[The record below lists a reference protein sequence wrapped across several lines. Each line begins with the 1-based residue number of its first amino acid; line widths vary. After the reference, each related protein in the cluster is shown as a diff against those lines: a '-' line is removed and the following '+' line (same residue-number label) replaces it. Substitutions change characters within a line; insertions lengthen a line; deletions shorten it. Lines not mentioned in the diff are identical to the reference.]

1 MRRQVD
7 SNQSEIV
14 AALRQIGV
22 TVTVLSMVGFGCPD
36 IVAGYRGINY
46 LLEIKDGMKSPSR
59 QKLTP
64 AEMRWHR
71 DWEGQSAI
79 VVSVEDAI
87 RTVTDEDS

>member
-7 SNQSEIV
+7 ANQAEIV
-14 AALRQIGV
+14 AALRQIGA
-22 TVTVLSMVGFGCPD
+22 TVQVCSQVGFGCPD
-36 IVAGYRGINY
+36 ISAGYRGVNY
-46 LLEIKDGMKSPSR
+46 WLEIKDGRKAPSR

-87 RTVTDEDS
+87 RTVTDG